1 MCRKVGEG
9 REGEDGM
16 NRGNS
21 IDIYTLPCVK
31 QIANGKLLYNTGN
44 SAQCSVIT

>member
-1 MCRKVGEG
+1 MERGG
-9 REGEDGM
+9 GGQEGEDGM

-31 QIANGKLLYNTGN
+31 QRASGMLLCSTGS
-44 SAQCSVIT
+44 SA